1 MIRETRTHLGLSRE
15 TLEQRAKVGTDYV
28 KKLELGRRQRAEAG
42 RLRRV
47 VQAVQQA
54 AARGEVPAKL
64 TARIARVVKEVAKPE
79 EDCTVA
85 PLSSVRRRICSRQL
99 SAPGAA
105 PPPS

>member
-1 MIRETRTHLGLSRE
+1 MPTATPPEFIVISDEARRVIRETRTHLGLSRE
-15 TLEQRAKVGTDYV
+15 ALEQRAKVGTDYV

-54 AARGEVPAKL
+54 AARGEVPTKL

-79 EDCTVA
+79 KK
-85 PLSSVRRRICSRQL
+85 
-99 SAPGAA
+99 AA
-105 PPPS
+105 R

>member
-1 MIRETRTHLGLSRE
+1 MPTATPPEFIVISDEARRVIRETRTHLGLSRE

-64 TARIARVVKEVAKPE
+64 TARIARVAKEVAKPE
-79 EDCTVA
+79 KK
-85 PLSSVRRRICSRQL
+85 
-99 SAPGAA
+99 AA
-105 PPPS
+105 R

>member
-1 MIRETRTHLGLSRE
+1 MPTATPPEFIVISDEARRVIRETRTHLGLSRE

-54 AARGEVPAKL
+54 AARGDVPAKL
-64 TARIARVVKEVAKPE
+64 TARIARVAKEVAKPE
-79 EDCTVA
+79 KK
-85 PLSSVRRRICSRQL
+85 
-99 SAPGAA
+99 AA
-105 PPPS
+105 R